1 MNTSDGDAR
10 DRGTVLIL
18 ALVLVIVGGLIV
30 VPLLTYASTVLK
42 ANRVVETKNTRIEA
56 VEGGIRLAMSEPTE
70 LYSACAGTGPTSP
83 RNDLA
88 TLAAPGLPAMQTS
101 CWAIDTGSANK
112 PGEQRYAL
120 TTVQVGSQLVIPA
133 ADPPD
138 VTRPELDGTISSVW
152 CTSKL
157 AVPPAPPVPCGRP
170 YPGNGNATTM
180 AWQADLVDISTTNK
194 VFLPFIPSP
203 DSDPQPATGFVMPS
217 WHPPCRLFFPGTYN
231 DDVTISGATPVYFV
245 SGIYHFKKTL
255 RITGGANVVV
265 GTGPEAGCVDSDSTA
280 ALSAI
285 DTSGLFP
292 NRRQVDGAS
301 GVGGTFVF
309 GAEGR
314 LVIDNATSGNVR
326 FIMNRRLQASTK
338 PEAVMNDVSI
348 VTVNGVTTGGVTAA
362 LDIPGQINVPPSRI
376 FSGSGTEPT
385 GHGYTAST
393 LVSPATAPVSCAPP
407 AVFALTCP
415 VVDINLTSA
424 ASVTVV
430 VPGYIAAPQGAVMVS
445 TTSGAT
451 ANKGISFGGGVLAAQ
466 LAVGPSIPASL
477 QVGVV
482 ETIVQRTFK
491 VVTTTTVGVPK
502 VTATAIVQVNESGG
516 YAINSYTVET
526 GV

>member
-1 MNTSDGDAR
+1 MTTPDAETR
-10 DRGTVLIL
+10 DRGTILIL
-18 ALVLVIVGGLIV
+18 ALVLVIIGSLIV
-30 VPLLTYASTVLK
+30 VPMLTYASTVLK

-56 VEGGIRLAMSEPTE
+56 VEGGIRVAMSEPTE
-70 LYSACAGTGPTSP
+70 LYAACRGTGPASP

-88 TLAAPGLPAMQTS
+88 TLDAPGLPTMQTS
-101 CWAIDTGSANK
+101 CQKIDDGSTNK

-120 TTVQVGSQLVIPA
+120 TTVQVGSQLAIPA

-157 AVPPAPPVPCGRP
+157 ATNPVPCGLP
-170 YPGNGNATTM
+170 YPGNGNATTT
-180 AWQADLVDISTTNK
+180 AWQADIAETSTTSK
-194 VFLPFIPSP
+194 VFLPFIPPP

-231 DDVTISGATPVYFV
+231 DDVTISGPTPAYFV

-255 RITGGANVVV
+255 RITGGADVVV
-265 GTGPEAGCVDSDSTA
+265 GTGPAAGCVDSDSTA
-280 ALSAI
+280 VLSAI
-285 DTSGLFP
+285 DTSGLDP
-292 NRRQVDGAS
+292 NRRQIDGAS

-309 GAEGR
+309 GAQGR
-314 LVIDNATSGNVR
+314 LVIDTATSGNVS
-326 FIMNRRLQASTK
+326 FVMNRRLQAATK

-362 LDIPGQINVPPSRI
+362 LDIPGQINVPPSRVR
-376 FSGSGTEPT
+376 SDSGTEPA
-385 GHGYTAST
+385 GHGYSAST
-393 LVSPATAPVSCAPP
+393 LVSPAAPPTSCAPP
-407 AVFALTCP
+407 AVFATTCP
-415 VVDINLTSA
+415 VVDINVTSA
-424 ASVTVV
+424 ASVKVV
-430 VPGYIAAPQGAVMVS
+430 VPGYVATPQGSVMVS
-445 TTSGAT
+445 TASGAAA
-451 ANKGISFGGGVLAAQ
+451 ANKNISFGGGVLAAQ
-466 LAVGPSIPASL
+466 VAVGPFVPTAL

-482 ETIVQRTFK
+482 ETIVQLTFK
-491 VVTTTTVGVPK
+491 VVSTTTEGSPK